1 MACLPFSSGDD
12 DERPTAFRDAAF
24 YKKRHWTTFDPHFFL
39 PLFNAFDPPLCE
51 TSKSK
56 DSRYTR
62 SLELRE

>member
-39 PLFNAFDPPLCE
+39 PLFNAFDPPPV
-51 TSKSK
+51 
-56 DSRYTR
+56 
-62 SLELRE
+62 